1 MTGFV
6 VDCSVTVA
14 WCFED
19 EATVELDSLLDRVQ
33 LEGAVVPPLWI
44 SEAANVLLSA
54 HRRGRIDRETMQE
67 RLALLDML
75 PIETDSMASGAVWRS
90 SVLTLA
96 DAEALTFYDATYLEL
111 AIRRGL
117 PLGQQRCCAA
127 SRRPPSRGRRCP
139 SRTTVIAALPFVA
152 IVCAPLA
159 RRT

>member
-1 MTGFV
+1 VTGFI

-14 WCFED
+14 WCFDD

-33 LEGAVVPPLWI
+33 REGAVVPPLWI
-44 SEAANVLLSA
+44 SEAANVLLLA
-54 HRRGRIDRETMQE
+54 QRRGRIDRETMQE

-75 PIETDSMASGAVWRS
+75 PIETDNMASGPVWRS

-117 PLGQQRCCAA
+117 PLA
-127 SRRPPSRGRRCP
+127 SSDVALRR
-139 SRTTVIAALPFVA
+139 A
-152 IVCAPLA
+152 A
-159 RRT
+159 RRRGVAVVPAEQQ

>member
-1 MTGFV
+1 MAGFI

-33 LEGAVVPPLWI
+33 REGAVVPPLWI
-44 SEAANVLLSA
+44 SEAANVLLLA
-54 HRRGRIDRETMQE
+54 QRRGRIDRETMQE

-75 PIETDSMASGAVWRS
+75 PIETDNMASGAVWRS

-96 DAEALTFYDATYLEL
+96 DVEALTFYDATYLEL

-117 PLGQQRCCAA
+117 PLA
-127 SRRPPSRGRRCP
+127 SSD
-139 SRTTVIAALPFVA
+139 AALRRA
-152 IVCAPLA
+152 A
-159 RRT
+159 RRRGVVVVPAEPR